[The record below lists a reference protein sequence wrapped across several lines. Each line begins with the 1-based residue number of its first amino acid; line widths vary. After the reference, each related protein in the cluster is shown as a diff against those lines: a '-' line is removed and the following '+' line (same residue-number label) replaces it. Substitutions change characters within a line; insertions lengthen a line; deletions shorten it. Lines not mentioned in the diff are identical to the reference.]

1 MDEKGVDILK
11 NERKRYVISAA
22 VSAVFTF
29 LILALTFTQYG
40 LYPFGDKTL
49 SWCDMDQQV
58 VPILAGMKN
67 ADNWIFNW
75 GNAGGMGFLGVI
87 FFFTFSPFSAIVA
100 FYDAA
105 DIMLAVNVITILK
118 IMMCA
123 VSASVFFR
131 KFFPKL
137 EISFNVILSTLYAVC
152 GYSLMMYQIL
162 SWLDTMYLFPLL
174 LVAMK
179 VMYDKGNMVP
189 YAICLSAVII
199 TCFYLS
205 WMILLF
211 IIFASWVYI
220 KVYGE
225 ERKGKYAFDLLSGS
239 VCAALISMP
248 VLAPSFLQ
256 YLQSARGENTFAA
269 FFNNVVTNPIETK
282 LPYIMCAAVVLPC
295 LFIAAGRIRTDG
307 KRLKVL
313 FSILLILLVPM
324 FVEKV
329 NLAWHTFSY
338 QAFPYR
344 FGYMTVLILLAISA
358 TVLEKCEEKE
368 IQTSKLWPLWSGL
381 GIVAV
386 MGGIWYSNK
395 VLQSSL
401 KTLANYTRTL
411 WGNKASLKGLGIIFI
426 IFAVVYGILLLM
438 KSKKLV
444 PVKFFCAA
452 IAILTVWEG
461 YFNSSVYIGSTANS
475 PTQYN
480 KAITAM
486 NELIEKDEDEFFR
499 VKCESKIFDVNWVG
513 AAGYA
518 SLGHYT
524 SLTDE
529 DYLFGMKKLGYSGY
543 WMELGSYGSTAFM
556 DSLLC
561 NKVILKGYAS
571 NVYKTEENEYFM
583 PLGVVAAGNITQY
596 EYFDGEERCEYQNAI
611 YSAMFGD
618 SEKLFTKY
626 EPTNKNKIT
635 LSEIDDSYKLTRLEN
650 TTNTVIIYNIKVD
663 GKQTLYF
670 DCFNKP
676 SNRLNEAVNGAFKI
690 YVNGRV
696 VEREYPA
703 KNHNGILE
711 LGTFEDETVVIKVQ
725 ALHDVWMTSFGV
737 WGMDMD
743 KLAAASG
750 GGEFA
755 YLKVDGTEVYGS
767 VASENGGEL
776 FLAIPYSEGF
786 SARVNGERVPIKRV
800 FGSFMA
806 VEVEAG
812 ENEIEISY
820 SAPGFTAGIIAA
832 VLGIIM
838 LILMGIFVRP
848 RADKIPAKVMRVFNW
863 LLTAAFII
871 LVGVIYIMPFSVTL
885 KLFLTSY
892 S

>member
-1 MDEKGVDILK
+1 MK

-22 VSAVFTF
+22 ASAVFTF
-29 LILALTFTQYG
+29 FILALTFTQYG
-40 LYPFGDKTL
+40 LYPFGEKTL

-123 VSASVFFR
+123 VSASIFFR

-137 EISFNVILSTLYAVC
+137 EMSFNVVLSTMYAVC

-174 LVAMK
+174 LVTMK
-179 VMYDKGNMVP
+179 VMYDKGNAVP

-211 IIFASWVYI
+211 IIFASWIYI
-220 KVYGE
+220 RVYGE
-225 ERKGKYAFDLLSGS
+225 EREGRYAFNLLSGS

-256 YLQSARGENTFAA
+256 YLQSARGENTLTA

-282 LPYIMCAAVVLPC
+282 LPYIMCAAVVVPC
-295 LFIAAGRIRTDG
+295 LFVAAGRIKTDE

-313 FSILLILLVPM
+313 FSVLLVLLVPM

-358 TVLEKCEEKE
+358 TVLDESEEEKKV
-368 IQTSKLWPLWSGL
+368 TGSKLWLMWSAL
-381 GIVAV
+381 GIAAV
-386 MGGIWYSNK
+386 VGGMWYSNK
-395 VLQSSL
+395 VLQNSL
-401 KTLANYTRTL
+401 KTLANYTATL
-411 WGNKASLKGLGIIFI
+411 WGSKEALKGLGIIFI
-426 IFAVVYGILLLM
+426 IFAVIYGILLLM
-438 KSKKLV
+438 KSKKMV
-444 PVKFFCAA
+444 PLKVFCAA
-452 IAILTVWEG
+452 LAVLTVWEG
-461 YFNSSVYIGSTANS
+461 YFNSSVYIGSAANS

-486 NELIEKDEDEFFR
+486 NELIEKDSDEFFR
-499 VKCESKIFDVNWVG
+499 VKCNSKIFDVNWVG

-543 WMELGSYGSTAFM
+543 WMELGSYDSTLFM

-571 NVYKTEENEYFM
+571 DVYKTEENEYFM

-596 EYFDGEERCEYQNAI
+596 EYFDGEERCEYQNMI

-618 SEKLFTKY
+618 DEELFVKY
-626 EPTNKNKIT
+626 EPTDKNKIT
-635 LSEIDDSYKLTRLEN
+635 ISEIDDGYRLTRLED
-650 TTNTVIIYNIKVD
+650 TEDTVITYKIRVD
-663 GKQTLYF
+663 GEQALYF

-690 YVNGRV
+690 YVNGSV
-696 VEREYPA
+696 VERNYPA
-703 KNHNGILE
+703 KNHNGIVA
-711 LGTFEDETVVIKVQ
+711 LGVFEDETVEIKVQ
-725 ALHDVWMTSFGV
+725 AIHDVWMTSFGV
-737 WGMDMD
+737 WGMDMS
-743 KLAAASG
+743 KLAAASE

-755 YLKVDGTEVYGS
+755 NLKVDGTEVYGS
-767 VASENGGEL
+767 VTSEKGGEL

-806 VEVEAG
+806 IDVGAGDNEV
-812 ENEIEISY
+812 EISY
-820 SAPGFTAGIIAA
+820 SAPGFTVGIVAA
-832 VLGIIM
+832 VIGIAL
-838 LILMGIFVRP
+838 LILMGIFVKSRM
-848 RADKIPAKVMRVFNW
+848 DKIPEKITRVFGW
-863 LLTAAFII
+863 LLTAAFIL
-871 LVGVIYIMPFSVTL
+871 LVGIIYIMPFSVTL
-885 KLFLTSY
+885 KLFLASY
-892 S
+892 